1 MSEVR
6 DLDGDAQDR
15 DGMNV
20 AQEPRERIEV
30 SRLMDPSPPLIP
42 GPAGQEMDMETERRS
57 PGPSEESPR
66 RGEETGGGDSS
77 LTNLRGKSRLIPLL
91 FPHDMTLISTD
102 INRRSWL
109 SVFRRQ
115 LSPIIH

>member
-30 SRLMDPSPPLIP
+30 SRLMDPSSPLIP
-42 GPAGQEMDMETERRS
+42 GPAGQEMDMETEMGS

-91 FPHDMTLISTD
+91 FPHDMTFD
-102 INRRSWL
+102 IN
-109 SVFRRQ
+109 
-115 LSPIIH
+115 